1 MNNFIKK
8 TGATTLA
15 MLCALAPVS
24 SLPVFAATSGVTT
37 NNTAVSKDLEDNDII
52 DYNKTASLRIHKY
65 DITAAEAAGD
75 YTEGTR
81 IANGKK
87 DATLETTMKKYAVEG
102 VQFTYL
108 RVGNIE
114 TYSNTSD
121 GKTKLEVV
129 YEIPTKLAEILK
141 LTKDEAY
148 DMNSAGVAKKCTTQ
162 GVYHYTST
170 QLSDALAKILE
181 EDNLAAK
188 SALEEYLY
196 SYGTQDDTKDQSV
209 KTDAS
214 TNVTAVNMTKTDK
227 NGETYAEGLK
237 LGLYLVME
245 TEVPEQVTST
255 CNPWFASLPFTN
267 ITDSDEAEAGGNYW
281 VYDMNCYPK
290 NQTGNPT
297 LDKSVRNAYSGTGE
311 NDKNATVNSGSDYD
325 YDENTGKGG
334 LIVYNK
340 DTNADNTED
349 TDDAKYVAN
358 RGGYTSDG
366 TTAGKDG
373 AGYSTDYEYRDTT
386 TASAGD
392 VLDYILVS
400 KLPHI
405 TSKATFLSEYTFTD
419 ILSAGLTYNRDVK
432 IAFYNNEKDAN
443 ANNTKNAVE
452 LWNVT
457 SGNQTQDYAEVEVT
471 DGDTGNKW
479 KDGSHQMTVKLTEK
493 GLNIINGEGVN
504 GNNKGGQGDNKISKN
519 SMSDMYMVVYYTAT
533 VNSNASLVL
542 GDDGNEN
549 DVVLTWSRTSDGY
562 YNTLEDRNYVY
573 SYSLDLT
580 KTFSDKKGDMSK
592 VQFKLYN
599 STDAYYVNAEKS
611 ETDGIYYVTGKTT
624 DKEKAT
630 TFTPDKDGKIIVYGL
645 EADTYGMTEISTD
658 NGYTLL
664 EDSIM
669 TTITP
674 TDREV
679 NASVAGTTGMDKDS
693 VNAIIQYYH
702 GGIKDENGDLVNASK
717 DYIQNK
723 DGNRPK
729 LTDVNG
735 RSVGKTDMY
744 VGPIKP
750 ATATVDK
757 VKADM
762 KSHEYTKG
770 NMTEKH
776 TSADATVVL
785 SVVNNK
791 NFVLPQTGGYGT
803 IIFTLAGCAAAL
815 GGVLIV
821 TKKSKKKTV

>member
-65 DITAAEAAGD
+65 DITAAEAAKA

-87 DATLETTMKKYAVEG
+87 DATLEETMKKYAVEG
-102 VQFTYL
+102 VRFTYL

-114 TYSNTSD
+114 TYSNTAD

-141 LTKDEAY
+141 LSKDEAY
-148 DMNSAGVAKKCTTQ
+148 NMNANGVAKKCTTE

-196 SYGTQDDTKDQSV
+196 SYGTQDDTNDQSV

-227 NGETYAEGLK
+227 NGETYADGLK

-267 ITDSDEAEAGGNYW
+267 ITDSDDAEAGGNYW

-311 NDKNATVNSGSDYD
+311 TDKNATVNSGSDYD

-340 DTNADNTED
+340 DTNAGNTED

-358 RGGYTSDG
+358 RGGYTADG
-366 TTAGKDG
+366 VTAGNG
-373 AGYSTDYEYRDTT
+373 TNYSTDYEYRDTT

-457 SGNQTQDYAEVEVT
+457 SGNQTQDYADVEVT
-471 DGDTGNKW
+471 DGNTGNKW

-504 GNNKGGQGDNKISKN
+504 GNNKGGQGDNKTSKN

-580 KTFSDKKGDMSK
+580 KTFSDQKGDMSK

-630 TFTPDKDGKIIVYGL
+630 TFTPDANGKIIVYGL

-674 TDREV
+674 TDREI
-679 NASVAGTTGMDKDS
+679 NASVAGTTGLDAAGRD
-693 VNAIIQYYH
+693 AIIQYYH
-702 GGIKDENGDLVNASK
+702 GGIKDENGDLVTASK
-717 DYIQNK
+717 DYIKNK
-723 DGNRPK
+723 DANRP
-729 LTDVNG
+729 TIQDANG
-735 RSVGKTDMY
+735 RSIGKTDMY
-744 VGPIKP
+744 VGDIKP

-757 VKADM
+757 VAADM

-821 TKKSKKKTV
+821 TKKSKKKTA